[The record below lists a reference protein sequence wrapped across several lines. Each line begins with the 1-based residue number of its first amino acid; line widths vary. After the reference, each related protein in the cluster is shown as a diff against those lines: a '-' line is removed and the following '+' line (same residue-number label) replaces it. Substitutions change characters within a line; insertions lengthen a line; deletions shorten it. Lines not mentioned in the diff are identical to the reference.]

1 MAILSFTSCQS
12 EVDEVGRKSNT
23 NTANSTTTTN
33 LKRTS
38 MYDGSFDD
46 FGWSFMLIYYLACYC
61 KVNGVQVSIL
71 SQVDYNKFTFYF
83 AKFNDDQDT
92 VVLQFPLKIK
102 TSNYTEVT
110 VTNQTE
116 YNAILNACS
125 SAEASG
131 QDAISSVKFFFPIT
145 ILTYN
150 LSLNR

>member
-1 MAILSFTSCQS
+1 MTI
-12 EVDEVGRKSNT
+12 
-23 NTANSTTTTN
+23 
-33 LKRTS
+33 RTLL
-38 MYDGSFDD
+38 F
-46 FGWSFMLIYYLACYC
+46 
-61 KVNGVQVSIL
+61 
-71 SQVDYNKFTFYF
+71 YNF
-83 AKFNDDQDT
+83 
-92 VVLQFPLKIK
+92 LKIK

-150 LSLNR
+150 LTQQTGSVVITSEMQLYTYMTNISASECIQ

>member
-1 MAILSFTSCQS
+1 
-12 EVDEVGRKSNT
+12 V
-23 NTANSTTTTN
+23 
-33 LKRTS
+33 
-38 MYDGSFDD
+38 YDGSLMIS
-46 FGWSFMLIYYLACYC
+46 WMELHIYYLTCYC

-71 SQVDYNKFTFYF
+71 NEDYQVLSIF

-150 LSLNR
+150 LSLQQTGSVVITSEMQLYTYMTNISASELYSVKYLFQ

>member
-1 MAILSFTSCQS
+1 
-12 EVDEVGRKSNT
+12 
-23 NTANSTTTTN
+23 
-33 LKRTS
+33 

-46 FGWSFMLIYYLACYC
+46 FLDGLHAHLLSPAA

-71 SQVDYNKFTFYF
+71 SQVDYNKLLSIF

-102 TSNYTEVT
+102 PVIIQRLQLRIKPNIY
-110 VTNQTE
+110 
-116 YNAILNACS
+116 AILNACS

-150 LSLNR
+150 LSLQQTGSVVITSEMQLYTYMTNISASECIQ

>member
-1 MAILSFTSCQS
+1 LLPGCIDGYLKFTSCQS

-46 FGWSFMLIYYLACYC
+46 FLDGLHAHLLSPAA

-71 SQVDYNKFTFYF
+71 SQVDYNKLLSIF

-92 VVLQFPLKIK
+92 VVLQFPLKI
-102 TSNYTEVT
+102 
-110 VTNQTE
+110 NQ
-116 YNAILNACS
+116 
-125 SAEASG
+125 
-131 QDAISSVKFFFPIT
+131 
-145 ILTYN
+145 
-150 LSLNR
+150 